1 MGLSGRSPRSP
12 RPPRDALAAPLA
24 APRDADAA
32 DEMDAE
38 YVLVET
44 ETRRA
49 AAVDAEIDPE
59 AVRPGPV
66 PEPDV
71 AEARGRNAENAENEK
86 GVFPVAP
93 ARAEDTR
100 LRRAARLERAA
111 CALRDA
117 AGEAW
122 DAGERLDAVA
132 LSLVATAALRRAAA
146 LAWETSLRNE
156 GDRKATPEG
165 FDAEDVAEAS
175 RRLDA
180 AFEAA
185 LRRAERAASAAETMA
200 SAAKN
205 SSFNSS
211 STSPSSRDEVV
222 PDGMRATYAAAL
234 GWGRAAAAAELVG
247 DKREAAS
254 TYARAHVL
262 LSFLLS
268 EGPGFCRDEEEAFS
282 SKHVSETC
290 HEPESAIPES
300 RDGGSDGGSRSAGSW
315 RSAEERDRVAR
326 FADAFATRRAA
337 CLERT

>member
-1 MGLSGRSPRSP
+1 
-12 RPPRDALAAPLA
+12 
-24 APRDADAA
+24 
-32 DEMDAE
+32 
-38 YVLVET
+38 
-44 ETRRA
+44 
-49 AAVDAEIDPE
+49 
-59 AVRPGPV
+59 
-66 PEPDV
+66 
-71 AEARGRNAENAENEK
+71 
-86 GVFPVAP
+86 
-93 ARAEDTR
+93 
-100 LRRAARLERAA
+100 
-111 CALRDA
+111 
-117 AGEAW
+117 
-122 DAGERLDAVA
+122 
-132 LSLVATAALRRAAA
+132 
-146 LAWETSLRNE
+146 
-156 GDRKATPEG
+156 
-165 FDAEDVAEAS
+165 
-175 RRLDA
+175 
-180 AFEAA
+180 
-185 LRRAERAASAAETMA
+185 MA

-211 STSPSSRDEVV
+211 STSPSSRDGSR
-222 PDGMRATYAAAL
+222 PRRLRATPAAL

-300 RDGGSDGGSRSAGSW
+300 RDVDDGGSRSASAW

>member
-49 AAVDAEIDPE
+49 AAVDAEIGPE

-71 AEARGRNAENAENEK
+71 ADARGRNAENAENEK
-86 GVFPVAP
+86 GVFPVTP

-156 GDRKATPEG
+156 GERKAEGGRPEG

-185 LRRAERAASAAETMA
+185 LRRAERAASAAETM
-200 SAAKN
+200 SRAKN

-211 STSPSSRDEVV
+211 STSPSSRDGIV

-247 DKREAAS
+247 DAREAAS

-268 EGPGFCRDEEEAFS
+268 EGPGFCHDAFREDVADPEE
-282 SKHVSETC
+282 VSEPLARVPAR
-290 HEPESAIPES
+290 EGDDDGAPASA
-300 RDGGSDGGSRSAGSW
+300 W
-315 RSAEERDRVAR
+315 WSAEERERVAR
-326 FADAFATRRAA
+326 FADAFAARRAA
-337 CLERT
+337 CLERA